1 MYLLQP
7 GPAFAAALAALA
19 LSGAPAPA
27 RADIQD
33 YEFRLGEA
41 EVKQSDK
48 AVLAVKIVHK
58 PTGKPVPD
66 AVIFARRLDMEP
78 DGMAAMKAP
87 LEPLPSTEPG
97 VYRFR
102 ADLAMD
108 GNWRLSLAAKVQ
120 GETDTL
126 QARLFFKAV
135 E

>member
-1 MYLLQP
+1 MLIINP
-7 GPAFAAALAALA
+7 RRACAAALVALMLAGGA
-19 LSGAPAPA
+19 LPA
-27 RADIQD
+27 RADIAD
-33 YEFRLGEA
+33 YELQLVER

-48 AVLAVKIVHK
+48 AVLAVTILHK

-97 VYRFR
+97 IYRFK

-120 GETDTL
+120 GETGTL
-126 QARLFFKAV
+126 QARLVFKAV